1 MPPDMILSCVK
12 NMNGRLFLTALL
24 IQAAILSFSKP
35 ACGQT
40 YTSPFEITLNPQIA
54 TWTSDFANRQAAIDP
69 SSSPAPADWYSTAYP
84 SPSWGPSNPQ
94 LYSVGSLS
102 GAGAAAATE
111 LKFDRGKEV
120 YNVGLNTAPG
130 GVDETTWMRQRLMF
144 AAQQLIGTHYQHL
157 HLPTFDPAQ
166 VNVPSYTFPWQAVS
180 NNTNLQTTQQLEN
193 AALTQTEANPYKA
206 AYGSPQPGIDCTDFA
221 AYIYNLALGVQMHSG
236 TPDQIS
242 FIDGAGSP
250 VALGPG
256 AIPKSTLVSAS
267 GAVMTPEFLTSPNFG
282 TSTPN
287 AAGSLDGVVS
297 QLQPGDLLYMHGN
310 GSILHVVVWLGA
322 FGTNADGSP
331 SDVPL
336 VISSHDNTPAI
347 FDTQSINADGYP
359 LDGNIAAH
367 LPPPGVQI
375 LPFTSENWFYTNFSV
390 AMQIVPV
397 PEPSAFAMILSGLV
411 LTGFFGM
418 RGARRRQRC
427 WLSLDK

>member
-1 MPPDMILSCVK
+1 MKLTRVK
-12 NMNGRLFLTALL
+12 NMKGTLFLTALL
-24 IQAAILSFSKP
+24 IHAAALSLTRP

-40 YTSPFEITLNPQIA
+40 YTSPFEISLNPQIS

-69 SSSPAPADWYSTAYP
+69 NSSPAPADWYSTAYP

-130 GVDETTWMRQRLMF
+130 GVDETTWMRQRLLY

-166 VNVPSYTFPWQAVS
+166 VNSTFPWQAVS
-180 NNTNLQTTQQLEN
+180 NNTNLQTTQQLFN
-193 AALTQTEANPYKA
+193 PSLTQTVANPYKA

-221 AYIYNLALGVQMHSG
+221 AYIYNFALGIQMHSG
-236 TPDQIS
+236 TSTQIS

-250 VALGPG
+250 VALGPS
-256 AIPKSTLVSAS
+256 AIPTSTLV
-267 GAVMTPEFLTSPNFG
+267 GATGTVITPGFLTGPNFG
-282 TSTPN
+282 TTTPN
-287 AAGSLDGVVS
+287 APGSLDGVIS
-297 QLQPGDLLYMHGN
+297 QLQPGDLLYMHGD
-310 GSILHVVVWLGA
+310 GGILHVVVWLGA
-322 FGTNADGSP
+322 YGTNADGSP

-347 FDTQSINADGYP
+347 FDTQSIDANGYP

-367 LPPPGVQI
+367 LAPPGVEI

-390 AMQIVPV
+390 AMQIIPV
-397 PEPSAFAMILSGLV
+397 PEPSVFGLMLLGGLV
-411 LTGFFGM
+411 LTGLLVR
-418 RGARRRQRC
+418 RGVCR
-427 WLSLDK
+427 